1 MEGNRIIDRLDAY
14 MKAKGYSDTFVQ
26 SECGL
31 SNGTLNKSRAEGRD
45 LSRRATELV
54 LKKLQNINRVW
65 LTTGVGEMELAPS
78 PPMEP
83 PPEAVE
89 VVEHGTPVYDIDATC
104 GDLSRPITFADEH
117 IIGHVNLPN
126 VSPNAMIIRAN
137 GDSME
142 PHIHDGDWIAVREV
156 ANLNVLYYGQVYLVI
171 TNEYRLLKYLRRDAD
186 EQHYVI
192 LRSDNKNY
200 DDIRLP
206 KADIRHLFI
215 VENILSLHIKL

>member
-1 MEGNRIIDRLDAY
+1 MEINERITAILSY
-14 MKAKGYSDTFVQ
+14 YSLSVNEFVERTGIKTKQ
-26 SECGL
+26 AVYDLLHGKTRSISTSMESKIL
-31 SNGTLNKSRAEGRD
+31 SCFPDISRA
-45 LSRRATELV
+45 
-54 LKKLQNINRVW
+54 W
-65 LTTGVGEMELAPS
+65 LLTGEGEMELAPS

-104 GDLSRPITFADEH
+104 GDLSRPITFTDEH

-171 TNEYRLLKYLRRDAD
+171 TNEYRLLKYLRRDED

>member
-1 MEGNRIIDRLDAY
+1 MGLTQEEI
-14 MKAKGYSDTFVQ
+14 AKRFGVTKQAINSLLTGRKPFGKQ
-26 SECGL
+26 NAIKWANEFGL
-31 SNGTLNKSRAEGRD
+31 NA
-45 LSRRATELV
+45 A
-54 LKKLQNINRVW
+54 W
-65 LTTGVGEMELAPS
+65 LLTGEGEMTKQSTKEV
-78 PPMEP
+78 
-83 PPEAVE
+83 VE
-89 VVEHGTPVYDIDATC
+89 VVENGTPVYDLDATC
-104 GDLSRPITFADEH
+104 GDRSRPIVFTDEQ

-126 VSPNAMIIRAN
+126 VSPTAVIIRAN

-156 ANLNVLYYGQVYLVI
+156 ANLNVIYYGQVYLVI
-171 TNEYRLLKYLRRDAD
+171 TNEYRLLKYLRRDED

-206 KADIRHLFI
+206 KNEIRHLFI

>member
-1 MEGNRIIDRLDAY
+1 MEINERITAILSY
-14 MKAKGYSDTFVQ
+14 YSLSVNEFVARTGIKTKQ
-26 SECGL
+26 AVYDLLHGKTRSISTAMENKIL
-31 SNGTLNKSRAEGRD
+31 SCFPEISRAWLLTGEGD
-45 LSRRATELV
+45 MIKE
-54 LKKLQNINRVW
+54 QI
-65 LTTGVGEMELAPS
+65 
-78 PPMEP
+78 EP
-83 PPEAVE
+83 PPEDVE
-89 VVEHGTPVYDIDATC
+89 VTEYGTKVYDIDATC
-104 GDLSRPITFADEH
+104 GDRSRPIVFADEH
-117 IIGHVNLPN
+117 VIGHVQLPN
-126 VSPNAMIIRAN
+126 VARDAMIIRAN

>member
-1 MEGNRIIDRLDAY
+1 MEISERISSILSHYNLSVNEFVARTGIKTKQAVYDMLHGKTRSISLAMENKILSCFPEINRAWLLTGDGEMMNTTTEAIT
-14 MKAKGYSDTFVQ
+14 GVSD
-26 SECGL
+26 
-31 SNGTLNKSRAEGRD
+31 NGTL
-45 LSRRATELV
+45 
-54 LKKLQNINRVW
+54 
-65 LTTGVGEMELAPS
+65 
-78 PPMEP
+78 
-83 PPEAVE
+83 
-89 VVEHGTPVYDIDATC
+89 VYDIDATC
-104 GDLSRPITFADEH
+104 GDLSRPIVFTDEH
-117 IIGHVNLPN
+117 IIGRVNLPN
-126 VSPNAMIIRAN
+126 VSPNAVIIRAN

-171 TNEYRLLKYLRRDAD
+171 TNEYRLLKYLRRDED
-186 EQHYVI
+186 EQNYII

>member
-1 MEGNRIIDRLDAY
+1 MEHNKNLIELRQYLTSLGLTQEDI
-14 MKAKGYSDTFVQ
+14 AKRFGVSKQAVNSLLSGRKPFGKQ
-26 SECGL
+26 NAIKWAKEFGL
-31 SNGTLNKSRAEGRD
+31 SASWLLTGEGQMRKE
-45 LSRRATELV
+45 ST
-54 LKKLQNINRVW
+54 K
-65 LTTGVGEMELAPS
+65 
-78 PPMEP
+78 
-83 PPEAVE
+83 E
-89 VVEHGTPVYDIDATC
+89 VVEVTEYGTKVYDIDATC
-104 GDLSRPITFADEH
+104 GDRSRPIVFADEH
-117 IIGHVNLPN
+117 VIGHVQLPN
-126 VSPNAMIIRAN
+126 VARDAMIIRAN

-171 TNEYRLLKYLRRDAD
+171 TNEYRLLKYLRRDED

>member
-1 MEGNRIIDRLDAY
+1 MGQTIKERTIEFIKYKKISVKEFEVR
-14 MKAKGYSDTFVQ
+14 
-26 SECGL
+26 CGL
-31 SNGTLNKSRAEGRD
+31 SNGYVANMRKGYSAEKLKDVLSAYPELNRDWLLYNEGD
-45 LSRRATELV
+45 MIKE
-54 LKKLQNINRVW
+54 
-65 LTTGVGEMELAPS
+65 
-78 PPMEP
+78 PMEP
-83 PPEAVE
+83 PPEVVE
-89 VVEHGTPVYDIDATC
+89 VTEYGTKVYDIDATC
-104 GDLSRPITFADEH
+104 GDRSRPIVFADEH
-117 IIGHVNLPN
+117 VIGHVQLPN
-126 VSPNAMIIRAN
+126 VARDAMIIRAN